1 MIINIIDTEYLSRYG
16 CNTIEKIKK
25 YKKKVFPEII
35 QLGFIKYNFEKKK
48 IIKKINLF
56 FLPKQRIPKRIKR
69 LTKINEKIIKKRKSD
84 INKIYN
90 IFSYIKSEEIIASN
104 GDDFEIIKM
113 NLKFNKLKS
122 PNKRYYFLNLR
133 NIFNN
138 QNTSTIKKK
147 LNNFKFNLKH
157 DALEDCKTL
166 IIALKI
172 KFNNNSK
179 FKIFVKKNLKII
191 QI

>member
-25 YKKKVFPEII
+25 YKEKIFPEII
-35 QLGFIKYNFEKKK
+35 QLGFIKYNFKQKK
-48 IIKKINLF
+48 IIKKMNLF
-56 FLPKQRIPKRIKR
+56 FLPKQKIPNRIKK
-69 LTKINEKIIKKRKSD
+69 LTKINEKIIKQRRSD
-84 INKIYN
+84 IKKIYN
-90 IFSYIKSEEIIASN
+90 IFSYIKSKEIVASN
-104 GDDFEIIKM
+104 GEDFEILRM

-147 LNNFKFNLKH
+147 LNKFKFNLEH

-172 KFNNNSK
+172 KFNKNSK
-179 FKIFVKKNLKII
+179 FDIFVKKKLKTIKI
-191 QI
+191 